1 MYTKASTLNQTLQ
14 NKHNS
19 MKNNL
24 IVVAGAGGF
33 IGGHLVADLL
43 RVGYTRIRAVD
54 LKPLSEWHQ
63 CFPDVENLQLDLSE
77 IGNCRRAV
85 RDARYVYNFAADMGG
100 MGFIENNRAMCMLS
114 VLINTHMLKASRECD
129 VERYFFSSSACVYN
143 ASKQNSPAVT
153 ALKES
158 DVYPAMPE
166 EGYGWEKLFSEKMCH
181 YFREDF
187 DIQTRIGRYHNV
199 YGPYGTYEGGRE
211 KAPAA
216 ICRKVIEAKLSGE
229 LEIEIWGD
237 GEQTR
242 SFTFIDDCIHGT
254 QLLMQ
259 SDFADPL
266 NIGSGQLVSIN
277 RLVDIVEAI
286 AGVKLKR
293 RYNLDAPKGVRG
305 RNSDNTLIRSV
316 LNWEPNIRLEDGI
329 ERTYRWIHDQ
339 IMSKVTSMTVR

>member
-1 MYTKASTLNQTLQ
+1 
-14 NKHNS
+14 
-19 MKNNL
+19 
-24 IVVAGAGGF
+24 
-33 IGGHLVADLL
+33 
-43 RVGYTRIRAVD
+43 
-54 LKPLSEWHQ
+54 
-63 CFPDVENLQLDLSE
+63 
-77 IGNCRRAV
+77 
-85 RDARYVYNFAADMGG
+85 
-100 MGFIENNRAMCMLS
+100 
-114 VLINTHMLKASRECD
+114 
-129 VERYFFSSSACVYN
+129 
-143 ASKQNSPAVT
+143 
-153 ALKES
+153 
-158 DVYPAMPE
+158 MPE

-187 DIQTRIGRYHNV
+187 GLQTRIGRYHNV

-339 IMSKVTSMTVR
+339 IMSKVASMTVR